1 MVVSHRGEPMAAQ
14 PHQRAALQDPNAA
27 LTRCVRSRR
36 RLLRDA
42 TAEVLSSCDD
52 LSKAQTS
59 IRELER
65 KHTDALRSDALR
77 ALSELRRAGRIRDVV
92 FEEKDLGVSFVLA
105 RFDSVDGKHN
115 ELGRRF
121 VVVETTRPLG
131 VARRMLAPTDELVGI
146 VGSEGMEPVVDPS
159 VDAFEDLLKRL
170 DVEERPLT
178 LVFALGPQREAAHAA
193 AVAAERET
201 AKARELERKQ
211 RRAERRLKEDPPKSP
226 TESFMEEAFFGGEDE
241 PPPVPPV
248 ERSRAWN
255 ATEDREED
263 AEAVKKA
270 LEAKRLKREAKARE
284 EATRR
289 AQSLRHR
296 AEADETRAIQ
306 RERDA
311 RRAARARSAA
321 DNCAASS
328 GRCAAIAQASVEE
341 ANDAAGGPALL
352 SNLRSQLKTL
362 RRQRIFDG
370 AANTDF
376 RRELVR
382 VRRDLEQV
390 LQRYGNNLTDK
401 KGGEDDLEVIGRLL
415 ASGKDDFWDEEDED
429 KSETPPGSPNR
440 ALEKLRTRIASPK
453 RQSAALR
460 ASKPPKF
467 VHSPTKPATPHQS
480 ELDAAGDEFDEDLD
494 RAINWEDDD
503 DIREGVQRRE
513 KDDADLLN
521 RRAEDLRRR
530 FAAERALREDRAR
543 AADAAALAAETL
555 LVNAAEQRAAEKRE
569 ARRLLASAEAARR
582 TRDRLAVARLRNEK
596 DRRIAAR
603 HAATAACELERIRR
617 VRFMDDARAEEAAAF
632 LERRMES
639 ITMVVALAEAER
651 SRRVDERAAL
661 RIEAAAE
668 QLSHRRS
675 AIAFARAAKDAE
687 IEAWHARNDEQERAA
702 RVDMVA
708 ERARSIAL
716 VCGSAEAERARRV
729 ELLVRA
735 DEAYRKELPRIRE
748 SVAQLCEAERAER
761 VAEINKR
768 RAAEAQ
774 RAVDARR
781 DTARLCEE
789 ERQRLLENLAALAW
803 RRPWAPAAIQRA
815 AGDVEAFRKD
825 AALWKRRF
833 SDVKNSLTRDVEV
846 ARSEADRWKRACH
859 DLKSRVPVVEKASD
873 GEKALREEVELWK
886 RKHEALVASQAL
898 NAELVAANER
908 GSSRRKQAEAKQAA
922 ESGMWRAKH
931 DELLSTSDATRAK
944 LESERDAWKRRCS
957 ALTSEM
963 DGLRARRGGEAHEAS
978 GADFREL
985 DELRASKASIEAER
999 DAWKRR
1005 TDAGAADA
1013 ARLRQRVAELETT
1026 VASASAVEAALQKER
1041 DAWEKRHAE
1050 LNAPERTGATV
1061 RDLEDK
1067 LAAVRRE
1074 CDMLKEAAPSKGPG
1088 LDVASALAISRAARS
1103 VGVAERRVRVADKK
1117 ASDALDAAAAADAAS
1132 AALAADC
1139 LAAQGRAGKLQARLQ
1154 SDRAAQRD
1162 APPPDQALLDEL
1174 VAVKLQL
1181 AQASQ
1186 LEEELA
1192 SVRAQLAE
1200 ARAGHDYVKPV
1211 EKAPKKKF
1219 FGRSKK

>member
-1 MVVSHRGEPMAAQ
+1 MVVSHRGERMAAQ

-42 TAEVLSSCDD
+42 TAEVLSNCDD
-52 LSKAQTS
+52 LSRAQTS
-59 IRELER
+59 IRELES
-65 KHTDALRSDALR
+65 KHNDALRSDALR

-146 VGSEGMEPVVDPS
+146 VGSEGLEPVVDPT
-159 VDAFEDLLKRL
+159 VDAFDDLLKRL
-170 DVEERPLT
+170 DHEERPLT

-211 RRAERRLKEDPPKSP
+211 RRAERRLQEAPKSP

-270 LEAKRLKREAKARE
+270 LEAKRLQREAKARE
-284 EATRR
+284 EATKR
-289 AQSLRHR
+289 ASLLRQR

-321 DNCAASS
+321 DACAASS
-328 GRCAAIAQASVEE
+328 GRCAAIAQACVDE
-341 ANDAAGGPALL
+341 ANDAAGGVALL

-415 ASGKDDFWDEEDED
+415 ASGKDDFWDEDEEEP
-429 KSETPPGSPNR
+429 SETPPQSPNR

-453 RQSAALR
+453 RSSAALR

-467 VHSPTKPATPHQS
+467 VHSPSKPATPHQS

-503 DIREGVQRRE
+503 DIREGVKKRE

-521 RRAEDLRRR
+521 RRSEDLRRR

-596 DRRIAAR
+596 ERRIAAR

-617 VRFMDDARAEEAAAF
+617 VRIDEDARAEEAAAF
-632 LERRMES
+632 LERRIEN
-639 ITMVVALAEAER
+639 ITTVVALAEAER

-687 IEAWHARNDEQERAA
+687 VEAWHARRDVEERAA

-735 DEAYRKELPRIRE
+735 DEAYRRELPRIRQRVVE
-748 SVAQLCEAERAER
+748 ACETERAER
-761 VAEINKR
+761 VAEVNRKR
-768 RAAEAQ
+768 KAEVQ

-781 DTARLCEE
+781 DAARRCEE

-815 AGDVEAFRKD
+815 AGDVEAFKKD

-833 SDVKNSLTRDVEV
+833 SDVKNSLTRDVDV

-859 DLKSRVPVVEKASD
+859 DLKSRVQVVKKASE
-873 GEKALREEVELWK
+873 GEKALREEIQLWK

-908 GSSRRKQAEAKQAA
+908 GSARRRSAEAKQAA

-931 DELLSTSDATRAK
+931 DELLASSDAIQAK

-957 ALTSEM
+957 SLTSEM
-963 DGLRARRGGEAHEAS
+963 DGLRARRGGGAAKASEADS
-978 GADFREL
+978 REL

-1026 VASASAVEAALQKER
+1026 VASASAAEAALAKER
-1041 DAWEKRHAE
+1041 DAWKAQHDE

-1103 VGVAERRVRVADKK
+1103 VGVAERRVRIADGK
-1117 ASDALDAAAAADAAS
+1117 AAQALDAAAAADAAS

-1162 APPPDQALLDEL
+1162 APPPDQDLLDEL

-1200 ARAGHDYVKPV
+1200 ARAGHDYIKPV

>member
-1 MVVSHRGEPMAAQ
+1 MAAQ

-42 TAEVLSSCDD
+42 TAEVLSNCDD
-52 LSKAQTS
+52 LSRAQTS

-146 VGSEGMEPVVDPS
+146 VGREGLEPVVDPT

-201 AKARELERKQ
+201 AKARERERKQ
-211 RRAERRLKEDPPKSP
+211 RRAERRLQEAPKSP
-226 TESFMEEAFFGGEDE
+226 TESFMEEAFFGDE
-241 PPPVPPV
+241 PPEIPPM

-263 AEAVKKA
+263 AEFVKKA
-270 LEAKRLKREAKARE
+270 LEAKRLQREAKARE
-284 EATRR
+284 EATKRASLLRRR
-289 AQSLRHR
+289 AEQ
-296 AEADETRAIQ
+296 DETRAIQ

-321 DNCAASS
+321 DSCAASA
-328 GRCAAIAQASVEE
+328 GRCAALAQAAVDD

-352 SNLRSQLKTL
+352 SHLRSQLKTL

-390 LQRYGNNLTDK
+390 LSRYGNNLTDK

-415 ASGKDDFWDEEDED
+415 ASGKDDFWDEDTED
-429 KSETPPGSPNR
+429 KSETPPQSPNR

-453 RQSAALR
+453 RSSAALR

-467 VHSPTKPATPHQS
+467 VHSPSKPATPHQS

-503 DIREGVQRRE
+503 DIREGVKRRE
-513 KDDADLLN
+513 RDDEDLLN
-521 RRAEDLRRR
+521 RRSEDLRRR

-555 LVNAAEQRAAEKRE
+555 LVNAAEQRAAERRE

-596 DRRIAAR
+596 ERRIAAR

-617 VRFMDDARAEEAAAF
+617 VRLMDDARAEEAAAF
-632 LERRMES
+632 LQRRMES
-639 ITMVVALAEAER
+639 ITKVVALAEAER

-687 IEAWHARNDEQERAA
+687 VEAWHARRDVEERAA

-735 DEAYRKELPRIRE
+735 DEAYRKELPRIRQ

-761 VAEINKR
+761 VAEVNRKR
-768 RAAEAQ
+768 KAEVQ

-781 DTARLCEE
+781 DAARRCEE
-789 ERQRLLENLAALAW
+789 ERQSQLEALAALAW

-815 AGDVEAFRKD
+815 AGDVEAFKKD

-833 SDVKNSLTRDVEV
+833 SDVKNSLTRDIDV

-859 DLKSRVPVVEKASD
+859 DLKSRVQVVEKASE
-873 GEKALREEVELWK
+873 GEKALREEIQLWK
-886 RKHEALVASQAL
+886 RKHEALIASQAL

-922 ESGMWRAKH
+922 ELGLWRARH
-931 DELLSTSDATRAK
+931 DELLSTSDAMQAK

-957 ALTSEM
+957 SLTSDN
-963 DGLRARRGGEAHEAS
+963 DGLRERLRGGGAADAAYEE
-978 GADFREL
+978 ADFREL

-999 DAWKRR
+999 DAWKLR
-1005 TDAGAADA
+1005 TDKSMEDA

-1026 VASASAVEAALQKER
+1026 VASAASHEAALQKER
-1041 DAWEKRHAE
+1041 DAWQARHDE
-1050 LNAPERTGATV
+1050 LAPERTGATV
-1061 RDLEDK
+1061 RDLEEK

-1103 VGVAERRVRVADKK
+1103 VGVAERRVRIADKK

-1162 APPPDQALLDEL
+1162 APPPDQYLLDEL

-1200 ARAGHDYVKPV
+1200 ARAGHDYIKPV
-1211 EKAPKKKF
+1211 EKAPKRKF
-1219 FGRSKK
+1219 FGKRK